1 MANNGP
7 ISRGNTREYPAPPLR
22 VFVIFFQCPIM
33 LGYKWHYLLRHKSVP
48 TMYYLQKC
56 DADPKIWAI
65 SDFSRKNLAKF
76 KNIYTI
82 LRFSTHIHP
91 MLQEHPQQVT
101 TKFINNARIV
111 KSVKIGRHF
120 SCVLIFRGARFLL
133 LHQWYG
139 INDLGKALK
148 NCRHYS
154 GLHFSLAFTAR
165 VINVVNMER

>member
-1 MANNGP
+1 MLILIGKIPEWRTTALLVGAIRGSTPPPHSGVSLYFSIAPSSWAVNG
-7 ISRGNTREYPAPPLR
+7 T
-22 VFVIFFQCPIM
+22 V
-33 LGYKWHYLLRHKSVP
+33 YKEKERDP
-48 TMYYLQKC
+48 TIYYLQKC

-91 MLQEHPQQVT
+91 MLQENPQQVT
-101 TKFINNARIV
+101 TKFINNARIE
-111 KSVKIGRHF
+111 KKCQNRPSF
-120 SCVLIFRGARFLL
+120 SCVFIFRGARFLL

-148 NCRHYS
+148 NCRHHS
-154 GLHFSLAFTAR
+154 
-165 VINVVNMER
+165 V